1 MGNRV
6 IIIDREFE
14 YGDKFNTFFCG
25 DIHLDSPG
33 HDRRLFIEEMSEALV
48 QNADI
53 VILGDIFDLI
63 QHGDHKRFT
72 PSSNKYGATDTAMN
86 SAIEEAV
93 ELLTPFAKNIKVM
106 LCGNHESSAIKY
118 HNIDMAAMLIWE
130 LNKLDGVDIQYMGM
144 QGYIRFKYKH
154 VKVPDKKSATYDVKT
169 HHGVGGSAEITKG
182 TITLNRF
189 MAAYEADLHVMG
201 HTHTKVVLPDERRAY
216 VTRYGNIATK
226 SVKGFIVGAYVH
238 PVTQQKA
245 LISGRPNPY
254 SIDFGD
260 TRRTLQSTGGI
271 MISQQVM
278 RIDDRSEI
286 RTKIIS

>member
-1 MGNRV
+1 MMGNRV
-6 IIIDREFE
+6 ITIDREFE
-14 YGDKFNTFFCG
+14 YGEKFNTFFCG

-33 HDRRLFIEEMSEALV
+33 HDRRLFLEEMADALV
-48 QNADI
+48 NEADI
-53 VILGDIFDLI
+53 VVLGDIFDLI

-72 PSSNKYGATDTAMN
+72 ASSNKYGATDTAMN

-154 VKVPDKKSATYDVKT
+154 VKVPDKKSTTYDVKT

-189 MAAYEADLHVMG
+189 MAAYEADLHHDG
-201 HTHTKVVLPDERRAY
+201 SYPY
-216 VTRYGNIATK
+216 
-226 SVKGFIVGAYVH
+226 KGSS
-238 PVTQQKA
+238 P
-245 LISGRPNPY
+245 R
-254 SIDFGD
+254 
-260 TRRTLQSTGGI
+260 
-271 MISQQVM
+271 
-278 RIDDRSEI
+278 
-286 RTKIIS
+286 